1 MADEAPAGGIPRPN
15 FGPPQ
20 FDQISKDG
28 RGERSRKIKSTRP
41 PQVETQYPRRPGT
54 DTPNQGKHL
63 GDYVREAKEKRAAGE
78 ANSDLH
84 IVSGGFRITKAGR
97 EDLMKKDPAN
107 PYGMPRPS
115 GAANPYGS
123 YRSSSL
129 GVPPRAIRGSFMS
142 ENPPDKT
149 EG

>member
-15 FGPPQ
+15 LGPPQ

-41 PQVETQYPRRPGT
+41 PQSETQYPQR
-54 DTPNQGKHL
+54 KHL

-78 ANSDLH
+78 PNSDLH

-129 GVPPRAIRGSFMS
+129 DVPRRAIRGSFLS
-142 ENPPDKT
+142 ENPSDKT